1 MNRISKILQPSLVI
15 PKNAI
20 VKNQEITSKSQKVSS
35 AKSHDQF
42 QLNILEIISVDAG
55 SWSDE
60 TMCKRNFLHP
70 ATPSKVRGKLCKV
83 N

>member
-35 AKSHDQF
+35 TKSHEQF
-42 QLNILEIISVDAG
+42 Y
-55 SWSDE
+55 
-60 TMCKRNFLHP
+60 
-70 ATPSKVRGKLCKV
+70 
-83 N
+83 